1 MRLTEASVAIRPRS
15 SWEAID
21 LGVLLARRHAGLL
34 MASWALVTLPI
45 FALLCLVFWDYPSIA
60 ILVFWW
66 LKPAYERLPLYI
78 LSNSLFG
85 NTPTLKQVLKAY
97 PRLLKP
103 QLLAS
108 LTWRRIST
116 TRSFDMPV
124 MQLEGLS
131 GAARNQRLAVLGHK
145 NTAGATWLTVVG
157 VHVEFALSLG
167 LATLFYLM
175 LPQQLELDWNWQ
187 SLIAP
192 EQNQWMWLEHLSNGL
207 YALLLIVWEP
217 VYVACGFSLYLNRR
231 TALEAWDIE
240 LVFRQMRQRLTGI
253 AYAAVLAIGL
263 IFSQLPGTAMADTGR
278 PDAAVSNPATSVT
291 KSPVISAPQDPLGP
305 QAKRLQKQ
313 ALTSHAAQ
321 QSINQLLAQPPFKN
335 PETVTR
341 WRLRETASDKQ
352 PQPNT
357 DFFESLISGLGK
369 LAKLWKSME
378 TVAQIFAALLWAA
391 IIALIVWVVWRYRDW
406 LNTFAGR
413 FNLPQRTNKSPPRQ
427 MFGLEVSPESL
438 PDDICSE
445 VDTLWASEPRAAL
458 SLLYRALLSRLLHDY
473 RLGLR
478 SAHTENEVLRL
489 VKDLQQI
496 ELTQFSEV
504 LTHHWQNLAYGH
516 SLPPPATKDSL
527 CNSWRQLFE
536 PGVTV

>member
-1 MRLTEASVAIRPRS
+1 MRLTEVNVAIRPRS
-15 SWEAID
+15 GWEALD

-45 FALLCLVFWDYPSIA
+45 FALLCLIFWDYPSIA

-85 NTPTLKQVLKAY
+85 NTPTLGQALKAY

-131 GAARNQRLAVLGHK
+131 GAARSQRLTVLGQK
-145 NTAGATWLTVVG
+145 KAGGATWLTVVG

-167 LATLFYLM
+167 LAALFYLM
-175 LPQQLELDWNWQ
+175 LPQQLELDWSWQ

-192 EQNQWMWLEHLSNGL
+192 EQNDWMWLEHLSNGL

-231 TALEAWDIE
+231 TTLEAWDIE
-240 LVFRQMRQRLTGI
+240 LAFRQLRQRLTGV
-253 AYAAVLAIGL
+253 AYAALLAVGL
-263 IFSQLPGTAMADTGR
+263 LFSQLPNTAMAAA
-278 PDAAVSNPATSVT
+278 DAAAPNSSATARPPAE
-291 KSPVISAPQDPLGP
+291 QDPLGP
-305 QAKRLQKQ
+305 QAERLQKQ
-313 ALTSHAAQ
+313 ALSSQAAQ
-321 QSINQLLAQPPFKN
+321 QSISQLLDKPPFKN

-341 WRLRETASDKQ
+341 WRLRDSEKPAKPD
-352 PQPNT
+352 T
-357 DFFESLISGLGK
+357 DFLESLISGLGK
-369 LAKLWKSME
+369 LAELWKSME
-378 TVAQIFAALLWAA
+378 TLAQVFAALLWAA
-391 IIALIVWVVWRYRDW
+391 LFALIAWIVWRYRDW
-406 LNTFAGR
+406 LNTFTGR
-413 FNLPQRTNKSPPRQ
+413 FTLPQRTKSAPPSQ
-427 MFGLEVSPESL
+427 MFGLEVAPESL

-445 VDTLWASEPRAAL
+445 VSQLWDREPRAAL
-458 SLLYRALLSRLLHDY
+458 GLLYRALLSRLLHDY
-473 RLGLR
+473 RLGLK
-478 SAHTENEVLRL
+478 SAHTEHEVLQL
-489 VKDLQQI
+489 VESLEQP
-496 ELTQFSEV
+496 ELDRFSST

-516 SLPPPATKDSL
+516 KLPPASAKASL
-527 CNSWRQLFE
+527 CNNWRQLFE
-536 PGVTV
+536 PEAAA